1 MLLFTA
7 RYPRAI
13 FRGMNRWGLRLVAY
27 AGLMTDTYLS
37 LRLDLGGEEPDGAA
51 HPLAPAP
58 AAAESL

>member
-1 MLLFTA
+1 MLLFAGRYA
-7 RYPRAI
+7 RAL

-27 AGLMTDTYLS
+27 AGLMTDAYLS

-51 HPLAPAP
+51 HQLAPAP